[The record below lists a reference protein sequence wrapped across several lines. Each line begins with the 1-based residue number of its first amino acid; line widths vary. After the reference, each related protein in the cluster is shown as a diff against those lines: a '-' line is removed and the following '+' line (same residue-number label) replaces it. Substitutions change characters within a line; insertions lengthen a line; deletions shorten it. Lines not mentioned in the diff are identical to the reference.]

1 MNSKHLRSS
10 RSITAL
16 IFLFRASLKRLMYF
30 MILLKASEKSLG
42 TSFLFKVEY
51 VVKLTK
57 LIIDSFIVFY
67 IQKTIK
73 LENFV
78 LK

>member
-1 MNSKHLRSS
+1 
-10 RSITAL
+10 
-16 IFLFRASLKRLMYF
+16 

-51 VVKLTK
+51 IVKLTK

-78 LK
+78 LKQKLSF